1 MIALRHDAQ
10 QLFKQLNGAKTSH
23 SVASHN
29 VGNLQNYRARVGGK
43 KDVRTQLSFCTLL
56 LHLCNADAAE
66 FSVVALRR

>member
-23 SVASHN
+23 SVASRN
-29 VGNLQNYRARVGGK
+29 VGNLQNYRARVGT
-43 KDVRTQLSFCTLL
+43 KDVRTRLSFCTLL